1 MTVWLRQHLPVL
13 HRPRRR
19 DSAEANPLVVNMS
32 DLEAIV
38 FCFGAILWGLS
49 GEGGPAVQA
58 LTVIALLIFFWF
70 MLSSSGDDTG
80 SASYAS
86 TRSSETMKASKIYA
100 ISPGRIDG
108 YGRLIGYMGFHG
120 SRDEPPITSIEE
132 GISRFERIKQS
143 DRGIVSDAKNFFS
156 SPYVIQTLGFGSRV
170 DYESIGGSHDPEPAV
185 GGKCTVSGCQRIV
198 MFNSDVCYKHRDLP
212 DHSKKIGDDWWEK
225 GYAGE
230 EGKAPPKNEPD
241 SESCGNPWC
250 SNPVSAFDFRCF
262 TCRRRF
268 CSEHAGPNIE
278 CNDCSK

>member
-1 MTVWLRQHLPVL
+1 
-13 HRPRRR
+13 
-19 DSAEANPLVVNMS
+19 MS
-32 DLEAIV
+32 EIEAI
-38 FCFGAILWGLS
+38 FYCFGAILWGLS
-49 GEGGPAVQA
+49 GEGGEEVQA
-58 LTVIALLIFFWF
+58 LTVIALFIFFWF
-70 MLSSSGDDTG
+70 MVSGSGDATG
-80 SASYAS
+80 SASYS
-86 TRSSETMKASKIYA
+86 GTRSIRSSETMKASKIYG
-100 ISPGRIDG
+100 ISPGRIGG
-108 YGRLIGYMGFHG
+108 YNKLIDYMGFHG

-156 SPYVIQTLGFGSRV
+156 SPYVIQTLGFGSGV
-170 DYESIGGSHDPEPAV
+170 DSESIGGSPDPETAV

-225 GYAGE
+225 GYDGE